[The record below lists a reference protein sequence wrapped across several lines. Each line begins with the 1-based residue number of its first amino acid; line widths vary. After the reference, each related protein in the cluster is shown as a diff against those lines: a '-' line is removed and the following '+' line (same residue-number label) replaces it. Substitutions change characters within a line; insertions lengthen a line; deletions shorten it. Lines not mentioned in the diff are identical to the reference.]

1 MTALANVQLRDGRF
15 VMLPTDRISA
25 TRSATSGLLR
35 QRGLWFVACLHL
47 LSDAQRH
54 ELGGSAATIS
64 REALCAMTNLSPKT
78 LTKLTRMLIAESVLE
93 VQRPIGPSGSL
104 PSVYRLLG
112 AADGPRVIITHPALR
127 VMRAQIP
134 AGRLTGAFA
143 TYLTIAELLNEQ
155 RSDSATASRQQIA
168 GRVGVS
174 STRSIDE
181 YVDALQTAQLIRKHA
196 RNNDRGQ
203 QPAIWE
209 LTEPAGDF
217 DTQTF
222 AQNPRAASESGRP
235 SAAGTLVDSAQ
246 NGTVPLATEEQASC
260 STGTTLAQSGHG
272 PKAEG
277 EHPPRNQSPGG
288 GAKCSTPQVSTA
300 PPTTHASDDG
310 QYVQNQDILNP
321 PVAEQQRS
329 ASNGGGAACD
339 VDRLCEHLAA
349 SLASRATPAIL
360 QRPGGWHV
368 AADAWRRAAAEV
380 LKHVDLKRALSAIEC
395 VEGDAYL
402 ARHIRSMPAF
412 AERLDEVLLHVSAVN
427 ARSGSRAAPG
437 GGDGAPAWAEAQQHI
452 GAAIRRHGTKRAAAV
467 AELAAEHPAYEPF
480 IGLVGWTN
488 LCREDPQRRQWDWQQ
503 AWKQAVG
510 AVSDTTAEEATA

>member
-64 REALCAMTNLSPKT
+64 REALCAMTSLSPKT

-288 GAKCSTPQVSTA
+288 GAKCSTPQVPTA

-349 SLASRATPAIL
+349 SLARRATPAIL

-427 ARSGSRAAPG
+427 ARSGSRAAVG
-437 GGDGAPAWAEAQQHI
+437 GGAPAWAEAQQHI
-452 GAAIRRHGTKRAAAV
+452 GAAIRRHGTNRAAAA
-467 AELAAEHPAYEPF
+467 AELAVEHAAYEPF

-510 AVSDTTAEEATA
+510 AVSDTTAEEAAA